1 MKRKVVA
8 EFLILILVISA
19 ILYLSLFPVE
29 MPHHLGKEE
38 VMSKWCGVLF
48 IENLPDP
55 HTTSERAQAQAS
67 LHLTFNENGSIS
79 YRYPFILDLM
89 LYENFTPVNPCPSLS
104 PQEGFLFPGDEK
116 EVYGFELSFEKVETA
131 PGAPIEG
138 DWYRIVIIKEGI
150 WGVVF
155 SSDRCLFSMDADT
168 QLEDDLNKG
177 VISEGLKNEFKTKKE
192 ITLSQNAYLKK
203 EKENKWRISDGRE
216 IYIIKKE
223 DKKLNI
229 YSDYSLIIVRRFGDN
244 CIQFYLMPLEDL
256 GEITKKYNLS
266 QHEVNYIDGNR
277 AYLWGKKNCL
287 IIL

>member
-1 MKRKVVA
+1 MMKRKVVA

-19 ILYLSLFPVE
+19 ILYLSFFPVE

-38 VMSKWCGVLF
+38 VMSRWCGVLF

-89 LYENFTPVNPCPSLS
+89 LYENFTPVNPCPGLS
-104 PQEGFLFPGDEK
+104 PQEGFLFLGDEK

-131 PGAPIEG
+131 PGVPIEG

-150 WGVVF
+150 WGVIF

-203 EKENKWRISDGRE
+203 EKGNKWRISDGRE

-229 YSDYSLIIVRRFGDN
+229 YSGYSLIIARRFGDN
-244 CIQFYLMPLEDL
+244 CIQFYLMPLDDL
-256 GEITKKYNLS
+256 GGIAKKYNLS
-266 QHEVNYIDGNR
+266 EKDVNSIDGNR
-277 AYLWGKKNCL
+277 AYLWDKKLL
-287 IIL
+287 IL

>member
-1 MKRKVVA
+1 MKRKVIA

-29 MPHHLGKEE
+29 MPRHLGKEE
-38 VMSKWCGVLF
+38 VMSEWCGVLF
-48 IENLPDP
+48 VENLPDP

-67 LHLTFNENGSIS
+67 LHLTFNENGSIC
-79 YRYPFILDLM
+79 YRYPFILDLVRD
-89 LYENFTPVNPCPSLS
+89 ENFRPVNPCPELS
-104 PQEGFLFPGDEK
+104 SQEGLLLQGDEK
-116 EVYGFELSFEKVETA
+116 EVYGFELSFQKVETA
-131 PGAPIEG
+131 PGVPIEG
-138 DWYRIVIIKEGI
+138 EWYRLVIIKKGI

-155 SSDRCLFSMDADT
+155 SSDRCLISMDVDT

-203 EKENKWRISDGRE
+203 EKDNKWRISDGRK
-216 IYIIKKE
+216 IFIIKKE

-229 YSDYSLIIVRRFGDN
+229 YSDYSLIIVRRFEDN

-266 QHEVNYIDGNR
+266 EKDVNYIDGNHV
-277 AYLWGKKNCL
+277 YLWDKKLL
-287 IIL
+287 IL

>member
-1 MKRKVVA
+1 MKRKDVA

-19 ILYLSLFPVE
+19 ILYLSFFPVE

-38 VMSKWCGVLF
+38 VMSRWCGVLF

-89 LYENFTPVNPCPSLS
+89 LYENFTPVNPCPGLS

-131 PGAPIEG
+131 PGVPIEG
-138 DWYRIVIIKEGI
+138 DWSRMEIRKEGI
-150 WGVVF
+150 WGAVF
-155 SSDRCLFSMDADT
+155 SSDRCLFSMDVDT

-177 VISEGLKNEFKTKKE
+177 GISEGLKNEFKTKKE

-203 EKENKWRISDGRE
+203 ENNNKWRISDGRE

-229 YSDYSLIIVRRFGDN
+229 YSDYSLIIVRRFEDN
-244 CIQFYLMPLEDL
+244 CIQFYLMQVEDL
-256 GEITKKYNLS
+256 WEIAKKYNLS
-266 QHEVNYIDGNR
+266 KEVNYIDGNR
-277 AYLWGKKNCL
+277 AYLWDKKNCL

>member
-1 MKRKVVA
+1 MKRKDVV

-19 ILYLSLFPVE
+19 ILYLSFFPVE

-38 VMSKWCGVLF
+38 VMSRWCGVLF

-67 LHLTFNENGSIS
+67 LRLTFNENGSIS
-79 YRYPFILDLM
+79 YRYPFILDLVRD
-89 LYENFTPVNPCPSLS
+89 ENFRPVNPCPELAL
-104 PQEGFLFPGDEK
+104 QEGILLPGDEK

-131 PGAPIEG
+131 PGVPIEG
-138 DWYRIVIIKEGI
+138 EWYRIEIIKEGI

-155 SSDRCLFSMDADT
+155 SSDRCLFSMNVDT

-177 VISEGLKNEFKTKKE
+177 VISKGLKNEFKTKKE

-203 EKENKWRISDGRE
+203 EKDNKWGISDGGE

-229 YSDYSLIIVRRFGDN
+229 YSDYSLIIVRKFGDN
-244 CIQFYLMPLEDL
+244 CIQFYLMEVEDL
-256 GEITKKYNLS
+256 GGIAKKYNLS

-277 AYLWGKKNCL
+277 AYFWDEKNCL
-287 IIL
+287 LIL

>member
-1 MKRKVVA
+1 MKRKVVV

-19 ILYLSLFPVE
+19 ILYLSFFPVE
-29 MPHHLGKEE
+29 MSHHLGKEE
-38 VMSKWCGVLF
+38 VMSEWCGVLF

-67 LHLTFNENGSIS
+67 LHLTFNENSSIS
-79 YRYPFILDLM
+79 YCYPFILDLVRD
-89 LYENFTPVNPCPSLS
+89 ENFRPVNSCPELS
-104 PQEGFLFPGDEK
+104 PQEGHLLPGDEK
-116 EVYGFELSFEKVETA
+116 EVYGFELSFKKVETA
-131 PGAPIEG
+131 PGVPIEG

-177 VISEGLKNEFKTKKE
+177 HISEGFKNEFKTKKE

-203 EKENKWRISDGRE
+203 VKDNEWWITDGGE

-229 YSDYSLIIVRRFGDN
+229 YSDYSLIIVRRFEDN
-244 CIQFYLMPLEDL
+244 CIHFYLMQLDNL
-256 GEITKKYNLS
+256 GEVAKKYNLS
-266 QHEVNYIDGNR
+266 KHEVNYIDGNR
-277 AYLWGKKNCL
+277 AYFWDKKNCL
-287 IIL
+287 LIL

>member
-19 ILYLSLFPVE
+19 ILYLSFFPVE
-29 MPHHLGKEE
+29 MPRHLGKEE
-38 VMSKWCGVLF
+38 VMSEWCGVLF

-89 LYENFTPVNPCPSLS
+89 LYENFTPVNPCPGLS
-104 PQEGFLFPGDEK
+104 PQEGLLLPGDEK
-116 EVYGFELSFEKVETA
+116 EVYGFELSFEKVKTA
-131 PGAPIEG
+131 PGVPIEG
-138 DWYRIVIIKEGI
+138 DWYRIEIIKEGI
-150 WGVVF
+150 WGIIF

-203 EKENKWRISDGRE
+203 EKDNKWRISDGRE

-223 DKKLNI
+223 DKELNI
-229 YSDYSLIIVRRFGDN
+229 YSDYFLIIARRFGDN

-256 GEITKKYNLS
+256 GGITKKYNLS
-266 QHEVNYIDGNR
+266 EKDVNSIDGNR
-277 AYLWGKKNCL
+277 AYLWDKKLL
-287 IIL
+287 IL